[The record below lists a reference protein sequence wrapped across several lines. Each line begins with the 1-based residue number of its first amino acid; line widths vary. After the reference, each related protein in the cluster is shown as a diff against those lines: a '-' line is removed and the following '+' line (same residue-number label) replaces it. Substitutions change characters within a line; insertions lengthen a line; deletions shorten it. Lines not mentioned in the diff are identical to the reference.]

1 MQEAMNLAKYITG
14 EKPAA
19 GFYTEFAGR
28 FSAGFDVTQHLQR
41 IGVVNQ
47 TTQLATDTQ
56 AIAEYLK
63 QTIQQHYN
71 LTATTVEERFADT
84 RDTLCYA
91 TNDNQSAVTGMLQT
105 PADIAIVVGGYNSSN
120 TTHLAELCEEQLPTY
135 FINSD
140 QKLLSAQNILHYN
153 FHTKEESVSA
163 DYLPQNNP
171 ARILI
176 TSGASCPDALVE
188 GVIHKLAAFYGV
200 EKQLQQLTAQLVDK

>member
-1 MQEAMNLAKYITG
+1 MQEAINLAKYITG
-14 EKPAA
+14 EKPADL
-19 GFYTEFAGR
+19 FYQEFAGR
-28 FSAGFDVTQHLQR
+28 FSEGFNASLHLQR

-56 AIAEYLK
+56 AIAEFLK

-71 LTATTVEERFADT
+71 LTIDNIEERFADT

-120 TTHLAELCEEQLPTY
+120 TTHLAELCEQQLPTY
-135 FINSD
+135 FINSEE
-140 QKLLSAQNILHYN
+140 KLLSAKDILHYN
-153 FHTKEESVSA
+153 FHTKEELVA
-163 DYLPQNNP
+163 TNYLPSGNP

-176 TSGASCPDALVE
+176 TSGASCPDAVVE

-200 EKQLQQLTAQLVDK
+200 EEKLQNTVSKFQ